1 MSGTTGDEDA
11 FRSDFVRR
19 FAEYWQSQGR
29 PKAEGRI
36 VGYLL
41 LSDSGGVSATQ
52 IADGAQ
58 VSRGSVS
65 TAVRR
70 LEELG
75 FVRQVRVTGQRH
87 RLVAMDDDV
96 WGNFLRNERRY
107 LRQQRDLAQAALDRL
122 GDGLSAAGR
131 SRLVNMRDYMV
142 WLDGY
147 HDTLLAHWEAHKA
160 RRDAAAARG

>member
-1 MSGTTGDEDA
+1 MSDTAGNEDV

-29 PKAEGRI
+29 SKAEGRI

-41 LSDSGGVSATQ
+41 LSDREGVSAAE

-75 FVRQVRVTGQRH
+75 FVRQVQAPGQRH
-87 RLVAMDDDV
+87 RLVAMGDDV
-96 WGNFLRNERRY
+96 WGNFLRNERGY
-107 LRQQRDLAQAALDRL
+107 LRRQRDLAQAALDRL
-122 GDGLSAAGR
+122 GDGLGPAGR
-131 SRLVNMRDYMV
+131 ARLVNMRDYMV

-147 HDTLLAHWEAHKA
+147 HDTLLAHWEEYKE
-160 RRDAAAARG
+160 RRDAAAPRR

>member
-1 MSGTTGDEDA
+1 MSDISGDG
-11 FRSDFVRR
+11 FRSDFIRR

-29 PKAEGRI
+29 PKSEGRI

-41 LSDSGGVSATQ
+41 LCDGDGVSAAQ

-75 FVRQVRVTGQRH
+75 FVRLVQVPGRRH
-87 RLVAMDDDV
+87 RLVSMGDDV
-96 WGNFLRNERRY
+96 WGNFLRNERHY
-107 LRQQRDLAQAALDRL
+107 LRRQRDLAQAALDRL
-122 GDGLSAAGR
+122 GDGLGEA
-131 SRLVNMRDYMV
+131 SRRRLTNMRDYMV

-147 HDTLLAHWEAHKA
+147 HNTLLARWEEYKE
-160 RRDAAAARG
+160 RRDAAARG